1 MEPKTF
7 VPFCSIC
14 LIANVLTSYS
24 CRYLQLYIIFIIIY
38 YRRIVLMIIVP
49 PVRPGPPY
57 MFAFKNSVYLFKT
70 KMYIYVY
77 AAERD
82 FLN

>member
-1 MEPKTF
+1 M
-7 VPFCSIC
+7 
-14 LIANVLTSYS
+14 
-24 CRYLQLYIIFIIIY
+24 YLQVIAVDICNFILYLLSFIVAESY
-38 YRRIVLMIIVP
+38 LIVP

-57 MFAFKNSVYLFKT
+57 MLAFKNSVYLFKT
-70 KMYIYVY
+70 KMYIHVY